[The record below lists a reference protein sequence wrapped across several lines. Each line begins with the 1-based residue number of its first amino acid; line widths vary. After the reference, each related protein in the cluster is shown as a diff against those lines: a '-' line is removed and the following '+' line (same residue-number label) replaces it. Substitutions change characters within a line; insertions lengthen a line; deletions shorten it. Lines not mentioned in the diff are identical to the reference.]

1 MTIPSSTQL
10 SILSLSP
17 LFLIS
22 SFRAL
27 LSFFLLCTHN
37 WPEARRSVADH
48 TWNTSDKKERKKRV
62 FLSLSPLYQA
72 SPLCVCALSLTS
84 TRCAAREQRDIS
96 R

>member
-48 TWNTSDKKERKKRV
+48 TWNTSDKKERKKEESIPISLPSLPG
-62 FLSLSPLYQA
+62 LSLV
-72 SPLCVCALSLTS
+72 CVCLEPDVNQVCSERA
-84 TRCAAREQRDIS
+84 EGYF
-96 R
+96 